1 MDTVLTGLV
10 LIVDDMP
17 TNIEVVSEALETAG
31 LEVAIALSGEQ
42 ALEQLQYSRPDLIL
56 LDVMMPGINGF
67 EVCQR
72 LRQSPLTQHIPVI
85 FMTALADTD
94 NRVKGLELGAVDY
107 ITKPF
112 EEREVLARVK
122 IQLRL
127 SQLTNQLEQQVQ
139 DRTQALQQALAQ
151 LQASQVQLIQS
162 EKMSALGNLVAGVAH
177 EINNPVGFL
186 HGSIDNAKDYIQD
199 LLDYIALYEEHH
211 PDAATPVQDKAAEI
225 DLEFLSED
233 LLKLVGSMKK
243 ACDRIED
250 ISTSL
255 RTFSRADTACKL
267 TANLHEG
274 LDSTLLILKY
284 RLKANEYRS
293 AIAVIQN
300 YGEIPAIDCCP
311 GQLNQVFM
319 NLLANA
325 IDMFDEAAQQSSLA
339 QLEDT
344 PQQIT
349 IQTAATNTEV
359 LISIKDNGKGMSE
372 ELKAKVFDHL
382 FTTKAVGK
390 GTGLGLAIARQ
401 IVEEKHGGSLVLQ
414 SELGRGTEFCIRLPI
429 MDCATDAV

>member
-1 MDTVLTGLV
+1 MDLVLTGLV

-42 ALEQLQYSRPDLIL
+42 ALQQLQYSQPDLIL

-72 LRQSPLTQHIPVI
+72 LKQSPATQHIPVI

-94 NRVKGLELGAVDY
+94 HRVKGLELGAVDY

-112 EEREVLARVK
+112 EEREILTRVK
-122 IQLRL
+122 IHLQL
-127 SQLTNQLEQQVQ
+127 SQLTHQLEHQVRE
-139 DRTQALQQALAQ
+139 RTQALQQALTQ
-151 LQASQVQLIQS
+151 LKASQVQLIQS

-177 EINNPVGFL
+177 EINNPLGFL
-186 HGSIDNAKDYIQD
+186 NGSVNNTKGYVQD
-199 LLDYIALYEEHH
+199 LLEYIALYQHHH
-211 PDAATPVQDKAAEI
+211 PNSAPPVQDKAAEI

-233 LLKLVGSMKK
+233 LPKLVGSMKK
-243 ACDRIED
+243 ACDRIKE

-255 RTFSRADTACKL
+255 RIFSRADTACKL
-267 TANLHEG
+267 KANLHEG

-284 RLKANEYRS
+284 RLKANTYRP

-300 YGEIPAIDCCP
+300 YGEMPEIDCFP

-319 NLLANA
+319 NILANA
-325 IDMFDEAAQQSSLA
+325 IDMFDEVAQQSSCA

-349 IQTAATNTEV
+349 IQTALTNNEV
-359 LISIKDNGKGMSE
+359 LISIRDNGEGMSE
-372 ELKAKVFDHL
+372 EVKTKVFDHL
-382 FTTKAVGK
+382 FTTKLVGQ

-401 IVEEKHGGSLVLQ
+401 IVEEKHGGRLDVQ
-414 SELGRGTEFCIRLPI
+414 SVPGQGTEFCIRLPI
-429 MDCATDAV
+429 AG